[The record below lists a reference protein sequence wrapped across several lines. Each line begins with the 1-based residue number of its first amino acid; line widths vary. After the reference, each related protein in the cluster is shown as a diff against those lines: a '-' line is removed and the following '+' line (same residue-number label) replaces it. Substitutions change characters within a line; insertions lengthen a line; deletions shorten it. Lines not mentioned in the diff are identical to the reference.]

1 MIVAVLI
8 TIMIAMVV
16 GVNLVPSIIAAIQE
30 AKGTEGM
37 PTGLSGLLDVLSYVF
52 VAVIL
57 LTAVSWI
64 GGQAG

>member
-16 GVNLVPSIIAAIQE
+16 GVNLVPSIIAAIQS
-30 AKGTEGM
+30 AKQTDGM
-37 PTGLSGLLDVLSYVF
+37 PAGLSGLLDVLSYVF

>member
-8 TIMIAMVV
+8 TIMIAIVV

-30 AKGTEGM
+30 AKNTAGI

-64 GGQAG
+64 GGQS